1 MDAAAAAEIAAKLRV
16 LGVCAASTAITLAAA
31 AAAAATCEPPRCAL
45 GNSMWYY
52 YYLVLSGTFLAGMIL
67 IGASVWVS
75 DDDPRRRRGCAGSK
89 LLYAAAPPLIVAV
102 VGLSLWQL
110 YTAAAAG
117 RVIGFHYFVSM
128 REKQI
133 KGRLPY
139 HFMAAEAEVLVV
151 AARPEAW
158 AGAPAANR
166 RRRLRKVAS
175 HGTTPPKNVFSGAE
189 DGGHDWNVAAS
200 VSALE
205 KREDWAASSGGE
217 RDKGRRT
224 RGGETN
230 GTVWWSLSQLQLF
243 PKAASTRSCP
253 KQSTASENL

>member
-1 MDAAAAAEIAAKLRV
+1 M
-16 LGVCAASTAITLAAA
+16 CITIYPFEYLA
-31 AAAAATCEPPRCAL
+31 
-45 GNSMWYY
+45 
-52 YYLVLSGTFLAGMIL
+52 IL
-67 IGASVWVS
+67 IPAAQAHLGRIKGSFFFVFS
-75 DDDPRRRRGCAGSK
+75 DS
-89 LLYAAAPPLIVAV
+89 
-102 VGLSLWQL
+102 
-110 YTAAAAG
+110 AG

-217 RDKGRRT
+217 RDK
-224 RGGETN
+224 
-230 GTVWWSLSQLQLF
+230 VS
-243 PKAASTRSCP
+243 ASKRVP
-253 KQSTASENL
+253 G